1 VQKLQNEDF
10 DWRRCSRINLRHRD
24 TYCGECWKK
33 MMIFKI
39 IMGQAYN
46 YCCEGNAEV
55 INAEPEQIATKT
67 AGHNPLVVSAV
78 PVQEETKVDAEPP
91 KV

>member
-1 VQKLQNEDF
+1 
-10 DWRRCSRINLRHRD
+10 
-24 TYCGECWKK
+24 
-33 MMIFKI
+33 
-39 IMGQAYN
+39 MGQAYN

>member
-1 VQKLQNEDF
+1 
-10 DWRRCSRINLRHRD
+10 
-24 TYCGECWKK
+24 
-33 MMIFKI
+33 
-39 IMGQAYN
+39 MGQAYD
-46 YCCEGNAEV
+46 CCEGNTEV
-55 INAEPEQIATKT
+55 INADKRLPEQIDTKT